1 MYKISYPL
9 SIAYIIQTICPCPT
23 THVTFCNKL
32 ILYGEEMISPHS
44 ISKLEDHPLSA
55 AFDYLLIIFTAT
67 LHIWWGGHLL
77 HSQPEVVPCCGGAR
91 DPHNTDFLWIS
102 KQKLWNINYFFLL
115 YQNEI

>member
-44 ISKLEDHPLSA
+44 ISKLEDHFFSTVRDCLFNIFAVTLSED
-55 AFDYLLIIFTAT
+55 FFIIASVRPKF
-67 LHIWWGGHLL
+67 
-77 HSQPEVVPCCGGAR
+77 P
-91 DPHNTDFLWIS
+91 
-102 KQKLWNINYFFLL
+102 
-115 YQNEI
+115 